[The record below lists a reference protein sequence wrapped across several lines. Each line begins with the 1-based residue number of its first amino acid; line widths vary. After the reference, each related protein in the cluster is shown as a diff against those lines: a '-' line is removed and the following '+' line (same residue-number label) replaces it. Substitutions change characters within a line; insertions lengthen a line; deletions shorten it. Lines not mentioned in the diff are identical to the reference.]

1 MSVRRGAHSLTI
13 PESLSVSMRRFAIG
27 AWAVAA
33 VLWAA
38 VVVWQRWLERP
49 TVERVVPDR
58 VFARWQA

>member
-1 MSVRRGAHSLTI
+1 VIAVRR
-13 PESLSVSMRRFAIG
+13 VAIVT
-27 AWAVAA
+27 WALAA

-38 VVVWQRWLERP
+38 MLVWQRWLERA